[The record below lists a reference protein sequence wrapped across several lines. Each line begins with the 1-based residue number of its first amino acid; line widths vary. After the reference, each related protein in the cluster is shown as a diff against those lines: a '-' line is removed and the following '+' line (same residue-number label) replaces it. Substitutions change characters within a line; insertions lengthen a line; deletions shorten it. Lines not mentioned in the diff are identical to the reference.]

1 MQGPKRHKAITGRP
15 QSRGYVHVCAVMFV
29 FMYGQLQSRAAQF
42 CVPPPFTSAA
52 ALTIANFVMGDS
64 GRRRC

>member
-42 CVPPPFTSAA
+42 CVTSAA
-52 ALTIANFVMGDS
+52 ALTTANFVMGDS